1 MAKRVKKRGKAK
13 SRFKHKVRSKHETSS
28 VLSFI
33 KMEFALNLIAALI
46 VLVASIVYIFVPMQ
60 ITTYTNFQKILVFE
74 ILNVVLGVGLLIST
88 LTLRTNP
95 REASV
100 FILVFS
106 ILTLIFP
113 PYGFVIGP
121 LIGLIAS
128 ILILLKLRR
137 R

>member
-1 MAKRVKKRGKAK
+1 MAKKKKRGSAK
-13 SRFKHKVRSKHETSS
+13 SRFKHKARSKSEKSS